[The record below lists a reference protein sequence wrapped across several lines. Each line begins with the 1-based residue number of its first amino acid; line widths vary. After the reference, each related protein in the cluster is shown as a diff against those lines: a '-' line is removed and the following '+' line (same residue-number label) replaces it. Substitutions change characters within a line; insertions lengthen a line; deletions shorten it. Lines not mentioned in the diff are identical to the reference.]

1 MRSDPRRQKPA
12 PGPVRVRVFGTIALV
27 EGLPRSAIPSYLLT
41 TATIS
46 QPGGKRGVRL
56 REETR
61 RHARF
66 VPAGL
71 LIPAGLAPRVAAE
84 VERTGRAVE
93 LRDETKNRPGLA
105 VDEQALARLGPREA
119 AFIGMLRAQ
128 HRGLISAP
136 RLEDRV
142 ALVAAAALALPHA
155 CISIGV
161 ASRSLAVSF
170 HSRLSRRLREPV
182 ALHHKHGV
190 VFSEERLRVATAGS
204 LDPWWSDLVLFVEA
218 SDAITR
224 LFQPTMS
231 ELKNGQ
237 AAYGFVDE
245 SKRLGA
251 CERLRLEGFLG
262 PIIHR
267 VGPGPATVSVLVV
280 KLEPVPSLGVHDA
293 LERKRRA
300 IWGNQ
305 VRNKVIARTATQLAN
320 ESKRLAA
327 KRVAVLV
334 ESPEH
339 GRALARLLNGWPLLD
354 RRPERR
360 DGPRDDGELP
370 ARSIVTYVRA
380 RQLGILDVDVLVRA
394 DGGGWPLPSIGFPLL
409 ADAIS
414 ADVTLVDFDDNGD
427 ARLTS
432 DTQSRLA
439 DYRGRGWKVAPFPV
453 YAAAENDF
461 GATRARQD
469 DATGRELIL
478 RRSELV
484 VQPG

>member
-12 PGPVRVRVFGTIALV
+12 PGTVRVSVSGTVALV
-27 EGLPRSAIPSYLLT
+27 EGLPRSEIPSYLLT
-41 TATIS
+41 TATIP

-56 REETR
+56 RAER
-61 RHARF
+61 QRHARF

-71 LIPAGLAPRVAAE
+71 LIPAGLAPRVVAE

-93 LRDETKNRPGLA
+93 LRDETKNLPGLD
-105 VDEQALARLGPREA
+105 VEELALARLGPREA
-119 AFIGMLRAQ
+119 AFIASIRAQ

-136 RLEDRV
+136 KIEDRV
-142 ALVAAAALALPHA
+142 ALVAAAAVALPHA
-155 CISIGV
+155 RVSIGV
-161 ASRSLAVSF
+161 ASRALAVSF
-170 HSRLSRRLREPV
+170 HARLSRWLREPV

-204 LDPWWSDLVLFVEA
+204 LDPWWSDLVLFVE
-218 SDAITR
+218 STDAVTG
-224 LFQPTMS
+224 LFLPTMS
-231 ELKNGQ
+231 ELKHGQ
-237 AAYGFVDE
+237 AAFGFVDE
-245 SKRLGA
+245 SKRLGER
-251 CERLRLEGFLG
+251 ERLRLEGCLG

-267 VGPGPATVSVLVV
+267 VGPGTARVSVLVV
-280 KLEPVPSLGVHDA
+280 ELEPVQTLNVRDA

-300 IWGNQ
+300 LWGNQ

-370 ARSIVTYVRA
+370 ARSIVTYARA

-394 DGGGWPLPSIGFPLL
+394 DGGGWPLPSIGFPRLT
-409 ADAIS
+409 DAIR

-432 DTQSRLA
+432 DTQNRLS

-453 YAAAENDF
+453 RAASENSFNDPILP
-461 GATRARQD
+461 RAGLT
-469 DATGRELIL
+469 A
-478 RRSELV
+478 
-484 VQPG
+484 QPE